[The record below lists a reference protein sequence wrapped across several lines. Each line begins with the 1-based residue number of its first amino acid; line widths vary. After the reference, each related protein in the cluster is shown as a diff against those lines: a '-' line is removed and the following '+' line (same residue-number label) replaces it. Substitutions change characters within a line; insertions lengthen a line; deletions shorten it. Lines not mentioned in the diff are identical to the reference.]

1 MISNSDFEKAW
12 FLYKTEYEPQN
23 ISIND
28 FCFRKGLPYK
38 EFNKWFRN
46 THKQVVPLE
55 VEGAPDD
62 QAEKPVVDDGMETV
76 EELKKYVR
84 FLYELNQEK
93 DKRILRMESDMSE
106 IKNDL
111 KEANR
116 RADEE
121 AASRQRLFDKLERFM
136 DGKKSESDKFK
147 ELERKYETLQGRY
160 DLLCAA
166 YYGGSKTCSDKYSG
180 QKNEGINE

>member
-12 FLYKTEYEPQN
+12 FLYKTEYEPKN

-62 QAEKPVVDDGMETV
+62 QAEEPVVDDAVVSNVSGVKNGGIQIFIRTRDGLQVQKKGLTYQGLVKLV
-76 EELKKYVR
+76 E
-84 FLYELNQEK
+84 
-93 DKRILRMESDMSE
+93 
-106 IKNDL
+106 
-111 KEANR
+111 
-116 RADEE
+116 
-121 AASRQRLFDKLERFM
+121 KLE
-136 DGKKSESDKFK
+136 G
-147 ELERKYETLQGRY
+147 
-160 DLLCAA
+160 LC
-166 YYGGSKTCSDKYSG
+166 
-180 QKNEGINE
+180 